1 MDNEEFKKFF
11 ERPFAA
17 PLPSESAPQ
26 NTQVKT
32 SHYDYNFDE
41 KDYKSE
47 CLKVGFLSLVFC
59 KR

>member
-1 MDNEEFKKFF
+1 MDNDEFRKVF

-17 PLPSESAPQ
+17 PHPSESAPQ

-41 KDYKSE
+41 KDYTSE
-47 CLKVGFLSLVFC
+47 S
-59 KR
+59 